1 MSPLFGGTMTIIVYI
16 ITAVLIKLSILG
28 LGMLSIITAFV
39 GLLLLKVMNKKLSEL
54 LIIRFSKKFKIA
66 LWGHIS
72 VYIAFIGKMIFID
85 DFSDVPAFLASHL
98 VIHHLASG
106 FIAATLMIMSLR
118 TYNQLQV
125 SNLNSN

>member
-1 MSPLFGGTMTIIVYI
+1 MSPLFGGAMTIIVYI

-54 LIIRFSKKFKIA
+54 LINRLSKKFKIA

-72 VYIAFIGKMIFID
+72 VYIAFIGKMILIN
-85 DFSDVPAFLASHL
+85 DFNDIPAFLASHL
-98 VIHHLASG
+98 VIHHVASG
-106 FIAATLMIMSLR
+106 LIAATLMTMSLR
-118 TYNQLQV
+118 TYNQLKA